1 MIPILSK
8 DSLVREALY
17 GFESF
22 EKYVR
27 KLEMFSTIDLICS
40 DKIEQFL
47 QSDTEGKMQIWK
59 DILSWDN

>member
-27 KLEMFSTIDLICS
+27 KLEMFSTIDPICS
-40 DKIEQFL
+40 GKLEQFL
-47 QSDTEGKMQIWK
+47 QSNSEEKMQIWK
-59 DILSWDN
+59 EILSWAN